1 MNHRQR
7 FSATMH
13 FQSRDRVPLFDFGY
27 WDETI
32 DNWHTQGLPAEVNQ
46 ENAFKYFGLDFN
58 LSIPSHDFPGVTY
71 ATGTEMGLYPPFEER
86 IIEDRADEQIV
97 QQPDGV
103 RVLRKKYHQ
112 TIPLHVGHLLEDRD
126 SWEKHYKPRLDPS
139 RPERLPID
147 LARRVAAWQDPQH
160 GDLVVPW
167 VGGLYGWLRDW
178 MGVEKLSYVM
188 YDDRPWF
195 EEMVATVADCI
206 YGTLERLL
214 NAGARVDACACWE
227 DMCYNAGP
235 LMSPRLF
242 KQVLVPHYRRITDL
256 LHRHGIDIV
265 WVDCDGKIDLLIPL
279 WLEAGINCMFPCE
292 IGTWNAD
299 PVVYRKTY
307 GRDLLLM
314 GGFDKR
320 ILAGPQTGILR
331 EIERLAPLVEAGGYI
346 PFCDHLVPPGVPL
359 ANYLYYLEK
368 ARDVWCN
375 GVNLNP
381 MGARGAREGK
391 K

>member
-7 FSATMH
+7 FSATMRY
-13 FQSRDRVPLFDFGY
+13 QSRDRIPMFDFGY

-32 DNWHTQGLPAEVNQ
+32 NAWHAQGLPAEVKK
-46 ENAFKYFGLDFN
+46 ENIFKYFGLDFN
-58 LSIPSHDFPGVTY
+58 LSIPSKDFPGVTF
-71 ATGTEMGLYPPFEER
+71 ATGTEMGLVPRFEEI
-86 IIEDRADEQIV
+86 IIEDREDEQII
-97 QQPDGV
+97 QQSDGV
-103 RVLRKKYHQ
+103 RVLRKKHHD
-112 TIPLHVGHLLEDRD
+112 TIPLHIGHLLEDRD
-126 SWEKHYKPRLDPS
+126 SWQKHYKPRLDPAH
-139 RPERLPID
+139 PERMPVD
-147 LARRVAAWQDPQH
+147 LAECVAAWQDPQH
-160 GDLVVPW
+160 GELIIPW

-214 NAGARVDACACWE
+214 SVGARVDACAFWE

-235 LMSPRLF
+235 LISPRVF

-256 LHRHGIDIV
+256 LHRHGVDIV

-279 WLEAGINCMFPCE
+279 WMEAGINCMFPLE

-299 PVVYRKTY
+299 PLAYRQTY

-320 ILAGPQTGILR
+320 ILAGTPDDILR
-331 EIERLAPLVEAGGYI
+331 EIDRLAPLVEEGGYI
-346 PFCDHLVPPGVPL
+346 PFCDHLVPPGVSL
-359 ANYLYYLEK
+359 ANYIYYLEC
-368 ARDVWCN
+368 AREIWCN
-375 GVNLNP
+375 DVNLNP
-381 MGARGAREGK
+381 MGAVQAK
-391 K
+391 P

>member
-1 MNHRQR
+1 MSRPGSTTTRYQP
-7 FSATMH
+7 
-13 FQSRDRVPLFDFGY
+13 RDRIPMFDFGY

-32 DNWHTQGLPAEVNQ
+32 ANWHAQGLPAEVNK
-46 ENAFKYFGLDFN
+46 ENIFKYFGLDFN
-58 LSIPSHDFPGVTY
+58 LSIPSRDYPGVTY
-71 ATGTEMGLYPPFEER
+71 ATGATAGLVPPFEEVV
-86 IIEDRADEQIV
+86 IKDHADEQIA
-97 QQPDGV
+97 QQADGV
-103 RVLRKKYHQ
+103 RVLRKKYHD

-126 SWEKHYKPRLDPS
+126 SWEKHYKPRLDPTHL
-139 RPERLPID
+139 ERLPAD
-147 LARRVAAWQDPQH
+147 LAQRIAAWQDPQH
-160 GDLVVPW
+160 GSLVIPW

-195 EEMVATVADCI
+195 DEMVGTVADCI

-214 NAGARVDACACWE
+214 SAGAKINACAFWE

-256 LHRHGIDIV
+256 LHRHGVDII

-279 WLEAGINCMFPCE
+279 WMEAGINCMFPLE

-299 PVVYRKTY
+299 PLVYRKTY

-320 ILAGPQTGILR
+320 ILAGTQDGIWR
-331 EIERLAPLVEAGGYI
+331 EIERLAPLVAEGGYI

-359 ANYLYYLEK
+359 SNYLYYIAT
-368 ARDVWCN
+368 AREIWCQ
-375 GVNLNP
+375 GVNLQP
-381 MGARGAREGK
+381 LGVTPVS
-391 K
+391 